1 METECGESRR
11 SLWEMFSRR
20 EAAGDLGLVVRRRMA
35 QHRVARMME
44 RVKEVEKDNFD
55 GRIYDDIGKN
65 KVWSRLS
72 FLLLTEN
79 GARVFSLF

>member
-44 RVKEVEKDNFD
+44 RVKEVEKENFD
-55 GRIYDDIGKN
+55 GRIHDDIGKN
-65 KVWSRLS
+65 KVWAI
-72 FLLLTEN
+72 FLRT
-79 GARVFSLF
+79 ADTY